1 MLNELTVNFS
11 NLLLSLSDAVD
22 LANSKIA
29 SHQMRTAFIVWQL
42 CRTAQLP
49 EAESDQL
56 YMAALLHDIGALS
69 LEEKQ
74 RLHDFIEVDLD
85 THCIL
90 GEALFNL
97 SPLLSPAARVVRFHH
112 KPWREWDAPLGSA
125 NVFGA
130 QILYLADLLERFI
143 VRDQYILLQV
153 DDLKK
158 KILAVS
164 GNELHPEIV
173 DLFMQIA
180 HREDFWFDLASP
192 RLYSL
197 LLHSGPYRLTEIG
210 NSSIFSIASLFR
222 HIIDFKSRFTASHST
237 GVAECA
243 VLLAQKFGLT
253 DTEIVQMEIA
263 GYFHDLGKLA
273 VPNTILEKTGGLTK
287 DEFAIIRQH
296 TYFTYSVLNTI
307 GGLDQISEWAAFH
320 HERLDGSGYPF
331 HISADK
337 INIGARIMAVAD
349 LFTAVA
355 EDRPYRK
362 GMERKQIENILLS
375 QVKKNANDKRITMLL
390 LDNYQEIAAAVKE
403 KQALSREIFEM
414 KFQQC
419 KQKSS

>member
-22 LANSKIA
+22 LANAKIA
-29 SHQMRTAFIVWQL
+29 SHQMRTAFITWQL
-42 CRTAQLP
+42 CRAAQLP
-49 EAESDQL
+49 EPEANQL

-69 LEEKQ
+69 LEEKE
-74 RLHDFIEVDLD
+74 RLHAFIEVDLN

-97 SPLLSPAARVVRFHH
+97 SPLLSPAAQVVRFHH
-112 KPWREWDAPLGSA
+112 KPWREWETPVDSPV
-125 NVFGA
+125 VFGS
-130 QILYLADLLERFI
+130 QVLYLADLLERYI

-158 KILAVS
+158 KILACS
-164 GNELHPEIV
+164 GNELHPEII

-180 HREDFWFDLASP
+180 YREDFWFDLTSP

-222 HIIDFKSRFTASHST
+222 HIIDFKSRFTAAHST

-243 VLLAQKFGLT
+243 VLLSQQFGLT
-253 DTEIVQMEIA
+253 DSEIVQMEIA

-273 VPNTILEKTGGLTK
+273 IPNTILEKTGSLTK
-287 DEFAIIRQH
+287 EEFAIIRQH

-307 GGLDQISEWAAFH
+307 GGLNQISEWAAFH

-331 HISADK
+331 HISAEK
-337 INIGARIMAVAD
+337 ITIGARIMAVSD

-362 GMERKQIENILLS
+362 GMKQKDIERILLS
-375 QVKKNANDKRITMLL
+375 QANKNANDKRITMLL
-390 LDNYQEIAAAVKE
+390 LDNYQEIASRVKE
-403 KQALSREIFEM
+403 KQALSREMFEM
-414 KFQQC
+414 KFLKC
-419 KQKSS
+419 KPKPS

>member
-49 EAESDQL
+49 EVETDQL

-90 GEALFNL
+90 SEALFNL

-112 KPWREWDAPLGSA
+112 KPWREWDDPLSSPD
-125 NVFGA
+125 VFGA

-180 HREDFWFDLASP
+180 HREDFWFDLTSP

-210 NSSIFSIASLFR
+210 SSSIFSIASLFR

-243 VLLAQKFGLT
+243 VLLSQKFGLT

-273 VPNTILEKTGGLTK
+273 VPNAILEKNSGLTK
-287 DEFAIIRQH
+287 EEFAIIRQH
-296 TYFTYSVLNTI
+296 TYFTYSVLNTV

-362 GMERKQIENILLS
+362 GMERKQIESILLS
-375 QVKKNANDKRITMLL
+375 QVNKNANDKRITMLL
-390 LDNYQEIAAAVKE
+390 LDNYQEIVARVKE
-403 KQALSREIFEM
+403 KQALSTEMFEK

-419 KQKSS
+419 TQKSS